1 MDPLGMCVVLT
12 HSRCGVHTM
21 RTQPLKELILTAML
35 LGFFMPCSRL
45 TAAKDGARTLV
56 SAMTRPPLFLHFPNH
71 SGFSI
76 FSDCGELTED
86 GFSKNRRQEIVSGY
100 SFLHDESNPSLYF
113 RKDFQWEE
121 EDRGGGGAS
130 DWVSPK
136 ERAVT
141 LLERMQCCNNTF
153 RKGTQ
158 WRMFSLTRYS
168 QSWHLERQQPE
179 ILTSS
184 FYQECWSRPVTHA
197 AVARFTAKWLSDV
210 GGRCPFKDFGISAFS
225 YSVGWLGLTLL
236 SSPWSKWDTTT
247 RRSGM

>member
-1 MDPLGMCVVLT
+1 MDPLSMCVVLT

-35 LGFFMPCSRL
+35 PGFFMPCSRL
-45 TAAKDGARTLV
+45 TATMDGARTLV
-56 SAMTRPPLFLHFPNH
+56 SAITRPPLFLHFPNS

-76 FSDCGELTED
+76 FPDCGELTED
-86 GFSKNRRQEIVSGY
+86 GFSKIHCQEIVSGY
-100 SFLHDESNPSLYF
+100 SFLRDESNSSLYF

-121 EDRGGGGAS
+121 EEEGGHRTEFPLRKGQ
-130 DWVSPK
+130 SPSWK
-136 ERAVT
+136 GCSVAT
-141 LLERMQCCNNTF
+141 IQF

-210 GGRCPFKDFGISAFS
+210 GGCCPFKDFGISAFS
-225 YSVGWLGLTLL
+225 YSVRWLGLILL